1 MKTAEIKEL
10 TSAEIEERLAVET
23 ENLSRMKLNHAI
35 SPLDNPMQI
44 KAIRREI
51 ARMNTELRRRELNET
66 ITN

>member
-1 MKTAEIKEL
+1 MKIAEIKEL
-10 TSAEIEERLAVET
+10 TSAEIEERLAAET
-23 ENLSRMKLNHAI
+23 DNLSRMKLNHAI

-44 KAIRREI
+44 KAIRRGI

>member
-1 MKTAEIKEL
+1 MKVAEIKEL
-10 TSAEIEERLAVET
+10 TSTEIEERLAVET

-44 KAIRREI
+44 KAIRRGI
-51 ARMNTELRRRELNET
+51 ARLNTELRRRELNET

>member
-1 MKTAEIKEL
+1 MKIAEIKEL

-23 ENLSRMKLNHAI
+23 ENLSRMKLNHAV
-35 SPLDNPMQI
+35 SPLDNPSQI
-44 KAIRREI
+44 KAVRREI